1 MTQEEALEKI
11 KLALSPAILSELQID
26 IFRRTWNQQSYQ
38 KIARESNHE
47 YSYIKD
53 VGAELWKVL
62 SQTLGTKVTKLNLP
76 ETLTHILQQR
86 QIPQAERVHWGEAV
100 DVSQFFG
107 RQGQLATLKQW
118 VTQERCRLI
127 AIAGM
132 GGMGKTM
139 LVTQLAQQLADQ
151 FEIVV
156 WRSLRHAPPLAD
168 FLTELLQVISPD
180 ASRSSRLDLIVR
192 ELLAQL
198 RSSRCLL
205 ILDNIETVLASSEFV
220 GSYRPGY
227 EEYSELFRQLGK
239 VQHQS
244 CVLLTS
250 REIPTEIAVH
260 EGTTAPIR
268 LLRLKSL
275 CAEAGQTILAAKGLE
290 GLEQSVQKLI
300 ERYHGNPLMLEAIAT
315 PLKDLFGGDIEAFLA
330 QETLLF
336 NDISRLLKP
345 QFDRL
350 TSLERQVMYWI
361 AIHREPVTAKQLQ
374 SDLLPSVS
382 PVVLQDALI
391 SLDRRSLI
399 EKAKP
404 VLVEARYIQPLI
416 IMEYVSEHLIK
427 QVWQE
432 VEQAQTIDFRSH
444 ALLKSQANGNRR

>member
-47 YSYIKD
+47 HSYIKD
-53 VGAELWKVL
+53 VGAELWKLL
-62 SQTLGTKVTKLNLP
+62 SQTLGTKVTKLNLQ
-76 ETLTHILQQR
+76 ETLTQILQQR
-86 QIPQAERVHWGEAV
+86 QIPHARRVHWGEAV

-107 RQGQLATLKQW
+107 RQGELTTLEQW

-168 FLTELLQVISPD
+168 FLTELLQTLVPEQPT
-180 ASRSSRLDLIVR
+180 RLNVALR
-192 ELLAQL
+192 PLLEKL

-205 ILDNIETVLASSEFV
+205 ILDNIETVLASNEFV
-220 GSYRPGY
+220 GTYRPGY

-260 EGTTAPIR
+260 EGITAPIR
-268 LLRLKSL
+268 LLRLKPL

-290 GLEQSVQKLI
+290 GLEQSMQKLI
-300 ERYHGNPLMLEAIAT
+300 ERYHGNPLMLEVIAT

-350 TSLERQVMYWI
+350 TLLERQVMYWL
-361 AIHREPVTAKQLQ
+361 AIHREPMTAKQLQ
-374 SDLLPSVS
+374 SNLLPSVS
-382 PVVLQDALI
+382 LVALQDALI
-391 SLDRRSLI
+391 SLERRSLI

-404 VLVEARYIQPLI
+404 VLAEARYLQPLI
-416 IMEYVSEHLIK
+416 VMEYVSGHSIE
-427 QVWQE
+427 QNWQE
-432 VEQAQTIDFRSH
+432 TEQAQTIDFRNH
-444 ALLKSQANGNRR
+444 ALLKLQANGKR